1 MLLFQLAT
9 DSDLPGSIEQGM
21 ETKKRTT
28 VSFDAKLVLHN
39 LQTKA
44 RQGWLYI
51 DSVLIIFFM
60 RLVFVEG
67 FHVSPLPLTTRP

>member
-51 DSVLIIFFM
+51 DSVLIIFYSSC
-60 RLVFVEG
+60 VC
-67 FHVSPLPLTTRP
+67 